1 MEKVLLLLVLWMAGI
16 GGYAAHRG
24 QVFIDRNANGLF
36 DKGDLPAGEIM
47 VSDGLHVVKT
57 GKDGKFILP
66 GHVRERFVFITV
78 PSGYKCEQYYQPIE
92 QDGSYQFALQ
102 AYPGVRK
109 DGSHDFVQISD
120 TEIFNTEKH
129 QDWIDNLKDYAGSHQ
144 LAFVVHTG
152 DICYENGLKA
162 HKGLLNTGNT
172 PCPVYY
178 CIGNHDLVKGKY
190 GEELFESIY
199 GPVYYSFEVGNVHY
213 IVTPMRGG
221 DHFPGY
227 TTEDVYRWMKNDL
240 ALVQEGRAVMVF
252 NHDLLTDKD
261 DFVFGISEG
270 EKIKLDEYNL
280 KAWIF
285 GHWHINYMK
294 RQGKVCAVSTA
305 TLDKGGID
313 HSTSAFRVMHVDPKG
328 NFRSELRYSYLNDVL
343 CLITPT
349 EEQVVAL
356 PDEKILISVN
366 TYRTRADV
374 KEMVACLYADGNF
387 LTSLALHRQT
397 DWNWQGEMKMK
408 PYWQR
413 RQLELKVEVRYMNG
427 EQAAVRRVFR
437 YTSGEKV
444 QIQTGSDWMTLGG
457 SAAHQGKGD
466 SLCKAP
472 LRLGWLKNIG
482 ANIYMCSPVVA
493 GGKVF
498 IASVDENLLGEG
510 GVYALDAEK
519 GILLWKYKVRNSIKN
534 TIAVDNGYVLAQDAE
549 GWLYAINAD
558 TGKLCWEK
566 KMNVKGLPALVE
578 GLTAAEGIVYAG
590 TGKGMV
596 ALRIT
601 DGKMLWQNQDWEQGE
616 GTTTTLALGQQV
628 LVGGAQ
634 WRALYANDARTGK
647 LLWQRTANGLSNR
660 GASAAMYDGL
670 LYIISSKSLFI
681 IRSRNG
687 EVVVRRELP
696 YNVDV
701 TSTPLVTDRCIVF
714 GSADAGLLAVDKET
728 LELKWN
734 FKTQDALVY
743 TVPYTRSPVATVET
757 SPVWAGGTVWVGAS
771 DGYFYG
777 LDPETGRAVWK
788 FATGAP
794 VFSSVAVS
802 GNTLFG
808 ADFSGNVYAF
818 PADTNIGCSERSE
831 KSDK

>member
-1 MEKVLLLLVLWMAGI
+1 MKRVLLLLAVWTMGI
-16 GGYAAHRG
+16 GCYAAHQG
-24 QVFIDRNANGLF
+24 QVFIDKNANGLF
-36 DKGDLPAGEIM
+36 DKGDIPAGGIL

-57 GKDGKFILP
+57 GKDGTFILP
-66 GHVRERFVFITV
+66 GHARERFVFITV
-78 PSGYKCEQYYQPIE
+78 PSGYKCEQYYRSIE
-92 QDGSYQFALQ
+92 QNGSYQFALQ

-120 TEIFNTEKH
+120 TEIFNTGGH
-129 QDWIDNLKDYAGSHQ
+129 RDWIDNLKDYAGSCP
-144 LAFVVHTG
+144 LAFIVHTG

-221 DHFPGY
+221 DHLPGY

-240 ALVQEGRAVMVF
+240 ALVPEGRAVMVF

-261 DFVFGISEG
+261 DFVFGINER
-270 EKIKLDEYNL
+270 EKIDLNEHNL

-294 RQGKVCAVSTA
+294 RQGNVYAVSTA

-313 HSTSAFRVMHVDPKG
+313 HSTSAFRVMHVNPKG
-328 NFRSELRYSYLNDVL
+328 DFRSELRYSYLNDAL

-349 EEQVVAL
+349 EGQVVTL
-356 PDEKILISVN
+356 PGERMLISVN

-374 KEMVACLYADGNF
+374 KEMEVYLYANGDL
-387 LTSLALHRQT
+387 LTSLALQRQT
-397 DWNWQGEMKMK
+397 DWNWQGEMRMK
-408 PYWQR
+408 PYWR
-413 RQLELKVEVRYMNG
+413 GRQLELKVDVRYVNG
-427 EQAAVRRVFR
+427 ERAATRRVFWYR
-437 YTSGEKV
+437 PEKEV
-444 QIQTGSDWMTLGG
+444 QVQPGSDWVTLGG
-457 SAAHQGKGD
+457 SAAHRGEGD

-472 LRLGWLKNIG
+472 LRLRWLKNIG
-482 ANIYMCSPVVA
+482 ANIYMCSPVVS

-498 IASVDENLLGEG
+498 VASVDENLAGEG
-510 GVYALDAEK
+510 GVYALDAVE
-519 GILLWKYKVRNSIKN
+519 GTLLWKYKVRNSIKN
-534 TIAVDNGYVLAQDAE
+534 TIAVDNGCVLAQDAE
-549 GWLYAINAD
+549 GWLYVIDAN
-558 TGKLCWEK
+558 TGKLRWER
-566 KMNVKGLPALVE
+566 KMNVNGLPALVE
-578 GLTAAEGIVYAG
+578 GLTVAEGIVYAG
-590 TGKGMV
+590 TGKGMA
-596 ALRIT
+596 ALRIA
-601 DGKMLWQNQDWEQGE
+601 DGEMLWQNKDWGQGE

-647 LLWQRTANGLSNR
+647 LLWQGTANGLSNR

-681 IRSRNG
+681 IRSHNG
-687 EVVVRRELP
+687 EVIVRRELP
-696 YNVDV
+696 CNVDA
-701 TSTPLVTDRCIVF
+701 TSTPLVTDRYIVF
-714 GSADAGLLAVDKET
+714 GSADAGLLALDKET

-743 TVPYTRSPVATVET
+743 TVPYTRNPVATVET

-777 LDPETGRAVWK
+777 VDPETGKAVWK

-808 ADFSGNVYAF
+808 ADFSGNIYAF
-818 PADTNIGCSERSE
+818 PADTDICCSEKAE
-831 KSDK
+831 K